1 MTETF
6 PFLKPEHRYRIAMC
20 VEYQGTRYYGW
31 QIQKTGVR
39 TVQAELTKAISKVA
53 NEPVALIVAGRTD
66 AGVHAS
72 NQILHFDTANY
83 RKAYGWTSG
92 VNTALPNDIS
102 VQWTQAV
109 TTDFHA
115 RFSARER
122 AYRYIVY
129 NAPMPSGILRDG
141 MTWERRA
148 LNLERMQAA
157 ADLLLGEHDFS
168 SFRAAN
174 CQAHS
179 PVKDV
184 RELRLVRQGR
194 LIVLQARA
202 NGFLY
207 HMVRNIMGVL
217 LAIGR
222 GDKPVEWALEVLE
235 GRDRNRGGITA
246 PAAGL
251 YFVRA
256 RYDRGDLPERQAGPA
271 ILDGFSD
278 LAEV

>member
-1 MTETF
+1 
-6 PFLKPEHRYRIAMC
+6 MC
-20 VEYQGTRYYGW
+20 VEYRGTGYYGW
-31 QIQKTGVR
+31 QIQKTGVT
-39 TVQAELTKAISKVA
+39 TVQAELTKAISRVA
-53 NEPVALIVAGRTD
+53 NEPVDLIVAGRTD

-72 NQILHFDTANY
+72 NQILHFDTSSY
-83 RKAYGWTSG
+83 RKNYGWTSG
-92 VNTALPNDIS
+92 VNTLLPNDIS
-102 VQWTQAV
+102 VQWTHPV
-109 TTDFHA
+109 DIGFHA

-141 MTWERRA
+141 MTWERRE

-157 ADLLLGEHDFS
+157 AERLLGEHDFS
-168 SFRAAN
+168 AFRASN

-184 RELRLVRQGR
+184 RELTLVRQGR
-194 LIVLQARA
+194 LIVLQTRA

-217 LAIGR
+217 MAIGR
-222 GDKPVEWALEVLE
+222 GDKPVEWAREVLE
-235 GRDRNRGGITA
+235 GKDRNLGGITA

-256 RYDRGDLPERQAGPA
+256 RYDRDDLPERVAGPA
-271 ILDGFSD
+271 ILDGFSG
-278 LAEV
+278 LSEV

>member
-1 MTETF
+1 MTEQF
-6 PFLKPEHRYRIAMC
+6 PFLNPDHRFRVAMC
-20 VEYQGTRYYGW
+20 VEYRGTNYYGW

-39 TVQAELTKAISKVA
+39 TVQAALTEAISKVA
-53 NEPVALIVAGRTD
+53 NESVNIIVAGRTD

-72 NQILHFDTANY
+72 NQVLHFDTASY

-92 VNTALPNDIS
+92 VNTLLPDDIS
-102 VQWTQAV
+102 VQWTHTV
-109 TTDFHA
+109 DTGFHA

-129 NAPMPSGILRDG
+129 NAAMPSGILRDG
-141 MTWERRA
+141 MTWERRP
-148 LNLERMQAA
+148 LDLERMQAA
-157 ADLLLGEHDFS
+157 ASLLLGEHDFS
-168 SFRAAN
+168 AFRAAN

-184 RELRLVRQGR
+184 RELTLVRQGR
-194 LIVLQARA
+194 LIILQARA

-217 LAIGR
+217 IAIGR
-222 GDKPVEWALEVLE
+222 GDKPIEWAGDVLA
-235 GRDRNRGGITA
+235 GRDRNLGGITA

-256 RYDRGDLPERQAGPA
+256 GYDREDLPVREAGPA
-271 ILDGFSD
+271 ILDGFSG
-278 LAEV
+278 LGEV